1 MITLNFDEVLKRI
14 YNAKKGV
21 EVRYGLGQGFEYC
34 KQFADEAQGHAT
46 NAKVSADKAEQT
58 VAGIEQT
65 KTDAVQAVQN
75 AQSTATTAVTTKQTE
90 AVQAVGTA
98 QTGAVKAVDDERDAA
113 LQQVADS
120 TQAAQTAA
128 SNAAASEQ
136 AAQTS
141 KEAAAS
147 SAGAAANSA
156 TAASGSASAAA
167 TSESNAASSAQSA
180 GTDADRA
187 EAAAALAGTRA
198 NTDKTL
204 KTENAP
210 ADAAAVGNIILDPDG
225 NAIFYSKAEVEA
237 KIKEILAAQREE
249 DLARIKFWASDDPTS
264 PASFIGGT
272 WERIE
277 GKFIM
282 GASDTYPAGST
293 GGSATHA
300 QTKEELYPHSHRL
313 MQSGKDAKMNTASMG
328 RNGPLTSDV
337 DEYVAFGDSVQLF
350 SSYSFTIETVGGGQP
365 MNILNPYYSAY
376 VWRRVA

>member
-46 NAKVSADKAEQT
+46 NAKASADKAEQT

-75 AQSTATTAVTTKQTE
+75 AQSTAVTTKQTE
-90 AVQAVGTA
+90 AVQ
-98 QTGAVKAVDDERDAA
+98 AVDDERDAA

-120 TQAAQTAA
+120 TRAAQTAA
-128 SNAAASEQ
+128 NAAGNAATAAGGYASNAES
-136 AAQTS
+136 
-141 KEAAAS
+141 
-147 SAGAAANSA
+147 SA
-156 TAASGSASAAA
+156 TAASSSASAAA

-249 DLARIKFWASDDPTS
+249 DLARIKFWVSDGPTS

-293 GGSATHA
+293 GGNLQMILSPENIPAVGFAIPTNDTQKNDIHVGKWGFMA
-300 QTKEELYPHSHRL
+300 SVSQETTDGGRYHTGLYS
-313 MQSGKDAKMNTASMG
+313 STN
-328 RNGPLTSDV
+328 NGNSPV
-337 DEYVAFGDSVQLF
+337 D
-350 SSYSFTIETVGGGQP
+350 
-365 MNILNPYYSAY
+365 ILNPYYSMY
-376 VWRRVA
+376 IWRRVA